1 MKPRD
6 FTILDVF
13 AEEKYT
19 GNQLAVVTDAAD
31 LSTQE
36 MLQITREFHFS
47 ETTFILAHSDTGNGY
62 PVRIFTP
69 AEEVPFAGHPTIG
82 TAWAIRNLLN
92 EKQPQHVTLDLKIGS
107 ITVSFSGDTDIGWMT
122 TQSPSFSEPLAP
134 DQLTHA
140 LQLPVD
146 AIDTRFPVQVVST
159 GLPAL
164 IVPVTTLDYLQQARV
179 HTERLSD
186 LARQESIG
194 KCQLVFCPETLSPD
208 NQLHVRVFCTLVDIP
223 EDPATGSANSCLAG
237 YLVTHQYF
245 DTQAI
250 DISVEQGHE
259 IQRPSR
265 LYLKASVNDD
275 TFSIQVGGKV
285 CLVAKGQ
292 LL

>member
-1 MKPRD
+1 
-6 FTILDVF
+6 
-13 AEEKYT
+13 
-19 GNQLAVVTDAAD
+19 
-31 LSTQE
+31 
-36 MLQITREFHFS
+36 
-47 ETTFILAHSDTGNGY
+47 
-62 PVRIFTP
+62 
-69 AEEVPFAGHPTIG
+69 
-82 TAWAIRNLLN
+82 
-92 EKQPQHVTLDLKIGS
+92 
-107 ITVSFSGDTDIGWMT
+107 
-122 TQSPSFSEPLAP
+122 
-134 DQLTHA
+134 
-140 LQLPVD
+140 
-146 AIDTRFPVQVVST
+146 
-159 GLPAL
+159 
-164 IVPVTTLDYLQQARV
+164 VTTLDYLQQARV